1 MIVLGIDPGSL
12 LCGYGAVRKSANK
25 IELLEYGVVNLKKI
39 SPDIPMRIKEL
50 HIRIEQVI
58 KRCKPD
64 AVSMETIFYA
74 KNVQSIIKLA
84 HARGVAML
92 SPALLNIDIFE
103 YSPKE
108 IKKAVTGTGS
118 ASKEQVQYMIKNIL
132 GIDET
137 PEFFDATDALA
148 IALCHCYRSNVLSSK
163 SKNWKEFLANNPDR
177 VITTNNK

>member
-12 LCGYGAVRKSANK
+12 LCGYGAVRKENNK
-25 IELLEYGVVNLKKI
+25 IELLEYGVINLKKI
-39 SPDIPMRIKEL
+39 SPDLPLRIKEL
-50 HIRIEQVI
+50 HTRIEQVVL
-58 KRCKPD
+58 RCNPS

-92 SPALLNIDIFE
+92 SPAIHNIDIFE

-108 IKKAVTGTGS
+108 IKKSVTGKGS
-118 ASKEQVQYMIKNIL
+118 ASKEQVQFMIKSIL
-132 GIDET
+132 KIDET

-148 IALCHCYRSNVLSSK
+148 IALCHCYRSSITSSK
-163 SKNWKEFLANNPDR
+163 VRNWKEFLENNPGR
-177 VITTNNK
+177 IIG

>member
-1 MIVLGIDPGSL
+1 MVVLGIDPGSL
-12 LCGYGAVRKSANK
+12 ICGYGAVRKEKSK
-25 IELLEYGVVNLKKI
+25 IELLEYGVINLKKL
-39 SPDIPMRIKEL
+39 SPDLPIRIKEL
-50 HIRIEQVI
+50 HIRLEQVI
-58 KRCKPD
+58 MRCNPA

-92 SPALLNIDIFE
+92 SPAIHNIDIFE

-108 IKKAVTGTGS
+108 IKKAVTGKGS

-132 GIDET
+132 KIEET

-148 IALCHCYRSNVLSSK
+148 IALCHCYRSSITSSK
-163 SKNWKEFLANNPDR
+163 AKNWKEFLVNNPDR
-177 VITTNNK
+177 VIG